1 MAAHHASGDAD
12 TLVYAAVPTALT
24 WSVPAQAPDLP
35 TQWHPVIAALAAQ
48 LLMLKE
54 GKGKCQQAMAQMEKI
69 IQAEPLR
76 RLLKQIRAEQYR
88 ERAIQARE
96 AATAER

>member
-1 MAAHHASGDAD
+1 MARDHASGDAD
-12 TLVYAAVPTALT
+12 TLGYTAVPTALT
-24 WSVPAQAPDLP
+24 WNVPAQEPDLP

-54 GKGKCQQAMAQMEKI
+54 GRGECQQAMAQMEKI
-69 IQAEPLR
+69 FQAEPLR

-88 ERAIQARE
+88 ERAIQARK